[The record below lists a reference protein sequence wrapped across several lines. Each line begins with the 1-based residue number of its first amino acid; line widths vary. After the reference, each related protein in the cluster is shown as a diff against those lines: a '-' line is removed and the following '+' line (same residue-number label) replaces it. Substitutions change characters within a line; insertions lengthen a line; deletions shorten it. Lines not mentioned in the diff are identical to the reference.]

1 MNKEPPFMMKIVEV
15 VDNDDDTATAY
26 LELEDGFKTWFC
38 ESNNLQEFD
47 QKVFEKWFIEA
58 ITEALN
64 KVKEGNI
71 DGNEKDNE

>member
-26 LELEDGFKTWFC
+26 LEVEDGFKIWFC

-47 QKVFEKWFIEA
+47 QKVFENWFIEA
-58 ITEALN
+58 ITDSLN
-64 KVKEGNI
+64 KIKEGDIN
-71 DGNEKDNE
+71 GNEKNNE